1 MSSRSEGNPQLTISL
16 DQYTFFASGQFTN
29 FSVFFSFLVSRC
41 NIASP
46 SKFKMRA
53 KKDVELLLVE
63 QKIINRI
70 FIIRDQKV
78 MLDRDLADLYG
89 VDTKVFNQ
97 SVKRNA
103 ERFPKDFM
111 FPLMDREW
119 QNLRSQIVT
128 SSLESWGGN
137 RYLPNA
143 FTEQGVAMLSGIV
156 NSDKAIQMNIAIMR
170 AFVELRRVLLI
181 KSDFKLQLDLIKDRL
196 SGYDAQLNQIYDV
209 IENIMDET
217 AAKNKWDNRTRI
229 GFTKGDNA

>member
-1 MSSRSEGNPQLTISL
+1 MEIIQ
-16 DQYTFFASGQFTN
+16 
-29 FSVFFSFLVSRC
+29 SV
-41 NIASP
+41 
-46 SKFKMRA
+46 
-53 KKDVELLLVE
+53 
-63 QKIINRI
+63 QNRI
-70 FIIRDQKV
+70 YLIRGQRV
-78 MLDRDLADLYG
+78 ILDKDIAFLYETE
-89 VDTKVFNQ
+89 TKVLNQ
-97 SVKRNA
+97 AVNRNIK
-103 ERFPKDFM
+103 RFPLDFM
-111 FPLMDREW
+111 FQLTKEEVDLLRLQKNQDNEVIP
-119 QNLRSQIVT
+119 NLRSLIVT

>member
-1 MSSRSEGNPQLTISL
+1 MIL
-16 DQYTFFASGQFTN
+16 DKDIA
-29 FSVFFSFLVSRC
+29 FLY
-41 NIASP
+41 
-46 SKFKMRA
+46 
-53 KKDVELLLVE
+53 ETE
-63 QKIINRI
+63 
-70 FIIRDQKV
+70 
-78 MLDRDLADLYG
+78 
-89 VDTKVFNQ
+89 TKVLNQ
-97 SVKRNA
+97 AVNRNIK
-103 ERFPKDFM
+103 RFPLDFM
-111 FPLMDREW
+111 FQLTKEEVDLLRLQKNQDNEVIP
-119 QNLRSQIVT
+119 NLRSQFVT

-217 AAKNKWDNRTRI
+217 AAKNIWDNRTRI

>member
-1 MSSRSEGNPQLTISL
+1 MEIIQ
-16 DQYTFFASGQFTN
+16 
-29 FSVFFSFLVSRC
+29 SV
-41 NIASP
+41 
-46 SKFKMRA
+46 
-53 KKDVELLLVE
+53 
-63 QKIINRI
+63 QNRI
-70 FIIRDQKV
+70 YLIRGQRV
-78 MLDRDLADLYG
+78 ILDKDIAFLYETE
-89 VDTKVFNQ
+89 TKVLNQ
-97 SVKRNA
+97 AVNRNIK
-103 ERFPKDFM
+103 RFPLDFM
-111 FPLMDREW
+111 FQLTKEEVDLLRLQKNQDNEVIP
-119 QNLRSQIVT
+119 NLRSQIVT

-181 KSDFKLQLDLIKDRL
+181 KSDFTLQLDLIKDRL

>member
-1 MSSRSEGNPQLTISL
+1 MEIIQ
-16 DQYTFFASGQFTN
+16 
-29 FSVFFSFLVSRC
+29 SV
-41 NIASP
+41 
-46 SKFKMRA
+46 
-53 KKDVELLLVE
+53 
-63 QKIINRI
+63 QNRI
-70 FIIRDQKV
+70 YLIRGQRV
-78 MLDRDLADLYG
+78 ILDKDIAFLYETE
-89 VDTKVFNQ
+89 TKVLNQ
-97 SVKRNA
+97 AVNRNIK
-103 ERFPKDFM
+103 RFPLDFM
-111 FPLMDREW
+111 FQLTKEEVDLLRLQKNQDNEVIP
-119 QNLRSQIVT
+119 NLRSQIVT

-181 KSDFKLQLDLIKDRL
+181 KSDFKLHLDLIKDRL

>member
-1 MSSRSEGNPQLTISL
+1 MEIIQ
-16 DQYTFFASGQFTN
+16 
-29 FSVFFSFLVSRC
+29 SV
-41 NIASP
+41 
-46 SKFKMRA
+46 
-53 KKDVELLLVE
+53 
-63 QKIINRI
+63 QNRI
-70 FIIRDQKV
+70 YLIRGQRV
-78 MLDRDLADLYG
+78 ILDKDIAFLYETE
-89 VDTKVFNQ
+89 TKVLNQ
-97 SVKRNA
+97 AVNRNIK
-103 ERFPKDFM
+103 RFPLDFM
-111 FPLMDREW
+111 FQLTQEEVDLLRLQKNQDNEIIP
-119 QNLRSQIVT
+119 NLRSQIVT

>member
-1 MSSRSEGNPQLTISL
+1 MEIIQ
-16 DQYTFFASGQFTN
+16 
-29 FSVFFSFLVSRC
+29 SV
-41 NIASP
+41 
-46 SKFKMRA
+46 
-53 KKDVELLLVE
+53 
-63 QKIINRI
+63 QNRI
-70 FIIRDQKV
+70 YQVRGQRVI
-78 MLDRDLADLYG
+78 LDKDIAFLYETE
-89 VDTKVFNQ
+89 TKVLNQ
-97 SVKRNA
+97 AVNRNIK
-103 ERFPKDFM
+103 RFPLDFM
-111 FPLMDREW
+111 FQLTKEEVDLLRLQKNQDNEVIP
-119 QNLRSQIVT
+119 NLRSQIVT

>member
-1 MSSRSEGNPQLTISL
+1 MEIIQ
-16 DQYTFFASGQFTN
+16 
-29 FSVFFSFLVSRC
+29 SV
-41 NIASP
+41 
-46 SKFKMRA
+46 
-53 KKDVELLLVE
+53 
-63 QKIINRI
+63 QNRI
-70 FIIRDQKV
+70 YLIRGQRV
-78 MLDRDLADLYG
+78 ILDKDIAFLYETE
-89 VDTKVFNQ
+89 TKVLNQ
-97 SVKRNA
+97 AVNRNIK
-103 ERFPKDFM
+103 RFPLDFM
-111 FPLMDREW
+111 FQLTKEEVDLLRLQKNQDNEVIP
-119 QNLRSQIVT
+119 NLRSQIVT